1 MLYLLELF
9 LLGADFGLPDLL
21 LLLHA
26 LLQVPEHALL
36 RGWAL
41 RQGTLQEAPPHT
53 NTVVSSCPLS
63 PSMRNAWLP
72 ALIWSINVTW
82 GARLATVLERCPLA
96 SM

>member
-36 RGWAL
+36 QGWAL

-53 NTVVSSCPLS
+53 NTQLCPPV
-63 PSMRNAWLP
+63 PSA
-72 ALIWSINVTW
+72 
-82 GARLATVLERCPLA
+82 PLRG
-96 SM
+96 MPGCQL